1 MKMNNMR
8 YILISLVIVGFLF
21 ACQPEPTAPTNLEE
35 KKALLAEQKKQLR
48 ELQHNIDTLQES
60 IYKEEPPRD
69 KPKKTVTTFKVESEE
84 FKHYSEIQA
93 TIQSDDVVSASSE
106 TGGRITYLKAKEGQA
121 VRKGE
126 LIAKID
132 MESVNKQIDEINT
145 SLSLAQD
152 TYDRQKRLW
161 DQNIGSELQYLQ
173 TKNNVERL
181 QKSLETLNFQLTKA
195 NVYAPLSGAVDKV
208 MLNEGEMSS
217 PGMPIVQ
224 ILNTYKVKVVANLPE
239 NYLGKIKR
247 GELVE
252 IFFPALDLTKKAKV
266 SLIGRTIDSANRT
279 FKAEINVSN
288 ANQQLK
294 PNLLAMVKIN
304 DFIAKDAL
312 VVPQELVL
320 QEISGKEYV
329 MVVVEEE
336 GKKVAAKKYVEPG
349 ESYDGRVQ
357 ILEGITTND
366 ELVLVGARNVKAGDP
381 VEISQEDMEEKAA
394 MDKMGK
400 K

>member
-1 MKMNNMR
+1 MNNMR